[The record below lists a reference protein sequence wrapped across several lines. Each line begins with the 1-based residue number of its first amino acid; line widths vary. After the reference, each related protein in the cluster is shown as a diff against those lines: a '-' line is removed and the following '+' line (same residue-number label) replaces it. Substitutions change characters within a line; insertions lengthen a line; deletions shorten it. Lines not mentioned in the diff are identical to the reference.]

1 MGIDLIFKIAAIG
14 LLTAI
19 VNQVLKKADKDEIA
33 TLTTLAGLVIVLLMV
48 VDLIAQLF
56 DTLDDIRAVLMD
68 IVKIAAAGVITAVC
82 ALILRETRAD
92 MAIAVTLA
100 GGVIVLLMV
109 LTKVVGIF
117 IGVLRR

>member
-1 MGIDLIFKIAAIG
+1 MGIDIIFKIAAVG

-56 DTLDDIRAVLMD
+56 DTLRTICGLY
-68 IVKIAAAGVITAVC
+68 
-82 ALILRETRAD
+82 
-92 MAIAVTLA
+92 
-100 GGVIVLLMV
+100 
-109 LTKVVGIF
+109 
-117 IGVLRR
+117 

>member
-1 MGIDLIFKIAAIG
+1 MGLDLIFKIAAIG

-56 DTLDDIRAVLMD
+56 DTLR
-68 IVKIAAAGVITAVC
+68 T
-82 ALILRETRAD
+82 
-92 MAIAVTLA
+92 
-100 GGVIVLLMV
+100 
-109 LTKVVGIF
+109 IF
-117 IGVLRR
+117 GLY